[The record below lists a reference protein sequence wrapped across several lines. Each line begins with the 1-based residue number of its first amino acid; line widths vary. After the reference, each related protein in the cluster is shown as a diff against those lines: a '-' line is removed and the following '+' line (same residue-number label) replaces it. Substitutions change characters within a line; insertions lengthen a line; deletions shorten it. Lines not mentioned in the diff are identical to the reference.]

1 MVLFYILEIINYI
14 ACGLALGF
22 GIIIIPYSISNLF
35 IYVWSKIIKF
45 KDVLKNE
52 RNNKVR

>member
-35 IYVWSKIIKF
+35 VYVWSKIIKF